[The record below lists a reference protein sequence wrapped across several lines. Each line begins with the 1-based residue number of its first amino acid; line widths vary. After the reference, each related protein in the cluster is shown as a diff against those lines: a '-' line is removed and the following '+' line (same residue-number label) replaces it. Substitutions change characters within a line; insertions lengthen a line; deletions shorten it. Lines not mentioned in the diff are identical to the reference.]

1 MKSLKVDDILTEII
15 KAKNCGA
22 KDIKINKNEEDVV
35 VLEFYNY
42 LGEMYSIRLTEKE

>member
-22 KDIKINKNEEDVV
+22 KDVEINNDENVV
-35 VLEFYNY
+35 VLKFYNY